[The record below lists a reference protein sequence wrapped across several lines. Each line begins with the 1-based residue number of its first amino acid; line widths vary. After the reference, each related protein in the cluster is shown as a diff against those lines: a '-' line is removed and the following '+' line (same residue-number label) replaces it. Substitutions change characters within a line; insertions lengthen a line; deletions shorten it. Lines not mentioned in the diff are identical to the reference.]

1 LGPPERCTIISAPC
15 TAFFDPLAL
24 DQVTGHVFDAVG
36 GLVAVP
42 AEHPQLVAGLAQERG
57 GEATERAGAAGEQ
70 DGYSTSAGF
79 RGSTAMTRREKGM

>member
-1 LGPPERCTIISAPC
+1 VHDNLGAVHGV
-15 TAFFDPLAL
+15 FDPLAL

-70 DGYSTSAGF
+70 DG
-79 RGSTAMTRREKGM
+79 